1 MNYHIIDKR
10 ESKMSNMK
18 LQKNIIDA
26 KNNE

>member
-1 MNYHIIDKR
+1 MNYHIIDKK
-10 ESKMSNMK
+10 ESKMSNMN